1 MALLKTLVKRW
12 ATRFKETEFLN
23 LLICGYCRSR
33 DSSASK
39 YSQKDDL
46 DYNGYNYNVPLQM
59 YDNNSKRGRMP
70 DSYARMNP
78 AFGYD
83 DQFGDTY
90 PRGPYREDNNAYRWQ
105 EANGDYDL

>member
-1 MALLKTLVKRW
+1 MVFT
-12 ATRFKETEFLN
+12 TNF
-23 LLICGYCRSR
+23 CGNCRSR

-39 YSQKDDL
+39 YSRKDEL
-46 DYNGYNYNVPLQM
+46 DYNGYNYNMPLQM

-83 DQFGDTY
+83 DQYGDTY
-90 PRGPYREDNNAYRWQ
+90 PRGNYPYREDNSAYRWQ
-105 EANGDYDL
+105 EAGGGDYDL